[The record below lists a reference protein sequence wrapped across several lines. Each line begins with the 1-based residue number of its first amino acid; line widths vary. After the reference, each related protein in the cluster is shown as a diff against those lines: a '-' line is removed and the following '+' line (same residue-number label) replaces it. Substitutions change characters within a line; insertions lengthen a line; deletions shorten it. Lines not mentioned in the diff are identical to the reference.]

1 MARLKLRAWNAIVQA
16 LESGVLRKLVE
27 AFAQWARHQVGS
39 LVAAAVIVW
48 LFGAFVL
55 HNLERHVNLGYRS
68 YGDALWNV
76 WLILFSGLEE
86 PPKTLAGRLSVM
98 LLSIVGVSLVSVFT
112 AVVASVLVEKYLRR
126 HEVNEFQM
134 DGHLILCNWSPR
146 SLEWIREVHSRIIH
160 EKRPVVIIHDK
171 TEDIELPDKQEEAAF
186 SDVYIVKGD
195 PTNDIILR
203 RAKVA
208 SAYSVV
214 VLADDREG
222 KHADGK
228 TILTC
233 VAIQAICRGDKRPN
247 VAVEC
252 RNPANRNHLK
262 RSGADEII
270 SSEDLGLRLLARASL
285 FHGMTQFY
293 QELLTVGRDANEIY
307 LIPAPDDFLGKE
319 FAEVSGLFARRR
331 DDKRSCLLLG
341 IQRGDEMLLNPIGG
355 EAGGLKP
362 NDQLILLSRVFPAS
376 SSNQPLPT
384 AKPAAPDRV
393 NTERMKNRAIGNLDH
408 RNERASG
415 RHFPMVDTC
424 LIAADV

>member
-1 MARLKLRAWNAIVQA
+1 MPTLKLKTWRQIIRA

-27 AFAQWARHQVGS
+27 SLARWGRHQLGR
-39 LVAAAVIVW
+39 LTVAALIVW
-48 LFGAFVL
+48 LFGALVVY
-55 HNLERHVNLGYRS
+55 NAERRVNPGYQT

-76 WLILFSGLEE
+76 WLILFSGLEDS
-86 PPKTLAGRLSVM
+86 PKTLGGRLSVM

-112 AVVASVLVEKYLRR
+112 AVVASILVEQYLRR

-134 DGHLILCNWSPR
+134 EDHLILCNWSPR

-160 EKRPVVIIHDK
+160 QKRPVVIIHDR
-171 TEDIELPDKQEEAAF
+171 TEDIELPDKQDDAAF

-208 SAYSVV
+208 GAYSVV

-233 VAIQAICRGDKRPN
+233 VAIQSICRGDKRPN
-247 VAVEC
+247 IAVEC
-252 RNPANRNHLK
+252 RNPANRNHLR

-285 FHGMTQFY
+285 FHGMTQVY

-307 LIPAPDDFLGKE
+307 LIPAPEDLLNKE

-355 EAGGLKP
+355 EAGPLKP
-362 NDQLILLSRVFPAS
+362 NDQLILLSRVFPAATPS
-376 SSNQPLPT
+376 QPLPT
-384 AKPAAPDRV
+384 AKLGEA
-393 NTERMKNRAIGNLDH
+393 TE
-408 RNERASG
+408 
-415 RHFPMVDTC
+415 
-424 LIAADV
+424 